1 MHCGYHRYYN
11 QGHNQWCASAVS
23 GGHTVEVDIKSA
35 HPPNPFDTLVFWNDP
50 MRRERGEDGGGMNGV
65 CVCEKS
71 AFMHVP

>member
-1 MHCGYHRYYN
+1 MR
-11 QGHNQWCASAVS
+11 